1 MESDGLTTRRNDRV
15 VVTTDNWD
23 TASPALKLECLQF
36 REAGREVDTG
46 RLTDI
51 EVPRAEGERFPP
63 IARDNPDAAL
73 LTNMQEM
80 LYQSMLKQHYS
91 LVERLN
97 SDRPKV
103 ASHLIQACSPELL
116 SRVKAHPDFEAARR
130 AYNHLRIYEIMEIC
144 ATGAGAHT
152 AYLDLAK
159 LFKLRQTEDFAS
171 YVGKF
176 RQLKDSFTT
185 KVATKTKDQLLAMI
199 FNAKF
204 VIGLNQT
211 EFASQLKDVYALADW
226 TDHATLIEQLT
237 RYTTTGERVTELL
250 KEEGPVHA
258 NWTRQ
263 SQQEFLWTCYNCGK
277 KHRKGECR
285 ERKAKCGTCG
295 QLGHKTEFH
304 DRLTEAQARR
314 NESAPIP
321 MKTGKTRPDEKKRS
335 IGPRR
340 GQSSKSRGDSNP
352 KERTAAFN
360 TDIDDEEHSESAE
373 LDGFHEEIQ
382 NAWDEYDDVNAY
394 MIKIVPKRDP

>member
-1 MESDGLTTRRNDRV
+1 
-15 VVTTDNWD
+15 
-23 TASPALKLECLQF
+23 
-36 REAGREVDTG
+36 
-46 RLTDI
+46 
-51 EVPRAEGERFPP
+51 
-63 IARDNPDAAL
+63 
-73 LTNMQEM
+73 
-80 LYQSMLKQHYS
+80 
-91 LVERLN
+91 
-97 SDRPKV
+97 
-103 ASHLIQACSPELL
+103 
-116 SRVKAHPDFEAARR
+116 
-130 AYNHLRIYEIMEIC
+130 MEIC

-263 SQQEFLWTCYNCGK
+263 SQQEIQWTCFNCGK
-277 KHRKGECR
+277 RHRKGDCR
-285 ERKAKCGTCG
+285 EKKAKCGTCG

-304 DRLTEAQARR
+304 DRLTEAQAKR
-314 NESAPIP
+314 NESATIP
-321 MKTGKTRPDEKKRS
+321 MKTGKMRPDEKKRS

-340 GQSSKSRGDSNP
+340 GQSNKSRGDSNP
-352 KERTAAFN
+352 KERNAAFSA
-360 TDIDDEEHSESAE
+360 DIDDEEHSESAE
-373 LDGFHEEIQ
+373 LEGFHEEIQ

-394 MIKIVPKRDP
+394 MIKIVPHERPVRGRQIDRPMPECDNENETTTNGPIQGFQFDDEEKKTRRRVLRRMD